1 MPNTRH
7 ARPQAQNPAATAL
20 HAKFNQALALHQQG
34 KLADAARLYSEVLQQ
49 QPNHFDALHLLGVI
63 AVQTKKTELAVEL
76 ITKAVRLNANVA
88 AAHSN
93 LGIAL
98 LHLKR
103 PAEALASYDAAIA
116 LKPDFAEAHYNRGI
130 ALRDLLRLGD
140 ALASYDTA
148 IALKPDNADA
158 HYNRGN
164 ALRDLKRPED
174 ALASYDK
181 AIALKPSHADA
192 FNNRGAALLD
202 LKRPE
207 AALAS
212 CDKAIKFEPGHADAH
227 NNRGNA
233 LRELQRPEEALAGH
247 DMAIALKPDFAQA
260 YYNRGIALTAL
271 QRSEDALA
279 SYDKA
284 IALKPDYAEA
294 HWNQSLGFL
303 LLGRFEQGWRQFE
316 WRKRLDAPLGL
327 HRYPQP
333 VWFGA
338 EDIASKTLFIHW
350 EQGFGDTIQFCR
362 YAELAQARG
371 AKVVLS
377 VQQPLVA
384 LLKELSPT
392 IRIIGPAEVPAE
404 FDYHCPLLSLPL
416 ALRTSLSNIPAAIPY
431 LKSNGEKS
439 LAWKERLGEKSKP
452 RVGLVWSGGFRPNQT
467 EAWNFNSRRD
477 IPLAKLADLK
487 NPNIAF
493 YSLQKGE
500 PAESELGA
508 LIRDHWDGPDIIDFS
523 SRLHDFSDTAALMEN
538 LDLIISVD
546 TSTAHLAGALGKP
559 VWILNRF
566 DTCWRWLL
574 QRADSPWYPTVKL
587 YRQEKAGCWDD
598 VVERVK
604 MDLTRFQPGEGSTRA
619 A

>member
-1 MPNTRH
+1 MPDTRH
-7 ARPQAQNPAATAL
+7 ARLQAQDTAAVAV

-34 KLADAARLYSEVLQQ
+34 KLADAARIYSEVLQQ

-130 ALRDLLRLGD
+130 ALRDLQRLGE
-140 ALASYDTA
+140 ALTSYDTA
-148 IALKPDNADA
+148 IALKPDNAEA

-181 AIALKPSHADA
+181 AIALRPDHADA
-192 FNNRGAALLD
+192 YNNRGAALLD
-202 LKRPE
+202 LKRFE
-207 AALAS
+207 EALAS
-212 CDKAIKFEPGHADAH
+212 CDKAVGLEPGHADAH

-233 LRELQRPEEALAGH
+233 LRELQRPEEALASH
-247 DMAIALKPDFAQA
+247 DTAIALKPDFAQA
-260 YYNRGIALTAL
+260 HYNRGIALTAL

-303 LLGRFEQGWRQFE
+303 LVGRFEQGWRQFE
-316 WRKRLDAPLGL
+316 WRKKLKAPLGL
-327 HRYPQP
+327 RLFTQP
-333 VWFGA
+333 VWLGA
-338 EDIASKTLFIHW
+338 EDIAGKTLFIYW
-350 EQGFGDTIQFCR
+350 EQGLGDTIQFCR
-362 YAELAQARG
+362 YAKLAQARG

-377 VQQPLVA
+377 VQQPLVT

-392 IRIIGPAEVPAE
+392 IRIIGPDEVPAD
-404 FDYHCPLLSLPL
+404 FDYHSPLLSLPL
-416 ALRTSLSNIPAAIPY
+416 ALGTTVSNIPAAIPY

-439 LAWKERLGEKSKP
+439 LVWKERLGEKNKP

-500 PAESELGA
+500 PAESELAA
-508 LIRDHWDGPDIIDFS
+508 LMRDHWDGPDIIDFT

-587 YRQEKAGCWDD
+587 YRQEKFGRWDD
-598 VVERVK
+598 VVERIK
-604 MDLTRFQPGEGSTRA
+604 FDLTRFQPGEG
-619 A
+619 

>member
-1 MPNTRH
+1 MPETRH
-7 ARPQAQNPAATAL
+7 ARPQPPAATAV
-20 HAKFNQALALHQQG
+20 HAKFNQGLALHQQG
-34 KLADAARLYSEVLQQ
+34 KVADAARIYSEVLQQ

-63 AVQTKKTELAVEL
+63 AAQTSKTELAVEL
-76 ITKAVRLNANVA
+76 ITKAVRLNAKVA

-103 PAEALASYDAAIA
+103 PAEALASYDTAIA

-130 ALRDLLRLGD
+130 ALRDLQRPGE

-148 IALKPDNADA
+148 IALKSDNTEA

-181 AIALKPSHADA
+181 AIALRPDHADA

-202 LKRPE
+202 LKRPAE
-207 AALAS
+207 ALAS
-212 CDKAIKFEPGHADAH
+212 CDKAIGLKPGHADAH

-233 LRELQRPEEALAGH
+233 LRDLQRPEEALASH
-247 DMAIALKPDFAQA
+247 DKAIVLKPDFAQA
-260 YYNRGIALTAL
+260 HYNRGIALTEL
-271 QRSEDALA
+271 RRSEEALA

-284 IALKPDYAEA
+284 IALKPDYADA

-316 WRKRLDAPLGL
+316 WRKKLKAPLGL
-327 HRYPQP
+327 RSYGQP
-333 VWFGA
+333 VWLGD
-338 EDIASKTLFIHW
+338 EDIAGKTLFVYW
-350 EQGFGDTIQFCR
+350 EQGLGDTIQFCR
-362 YAELAQARG
+362 YAKLAHARG
-371 AKVVLS
+371 AKVILS
-377 VQQPLVA
+377 VQRPLVE
-384 LLKELSPT
+384 LLKENSPT
-392 IRIIGPAEVPAE
+392 IRIIGPDEVPAD

-416 ALRTSLSNIPAAIPY
+416 ALRTTLSNIPAAIAY

-439 LAWKERLGEKSKP
+439 LFWKQQLGERNKP
-452 RVGLVWSGGFRPNQT
+452 RVGLVWSGGFRPDQT

-477 IPLAKLADLK
+477 IPLAKLAVLK

-500 PAESELGA
+500 PAESELAA
-508 LIRDHWDGPDIIDFS
+508 LIRDHWDGPDIIDLTA
-523 SRLHDFSDTAALMEN
+523 RLHDFSDTAALMEN

-559 VWILNRF
+559 AWILNRF
-566 DTCWRWLL
+566 DTCWRWFLE
-574 QRADSPWYPTVKL
+574 RPDSPWYPTVKL
-587 YRQEKAGCWDD
+587 YRQVKSGHWDD
-598 VVERVK
+598 VVEQIK
-604 MDLTRFQPGEGSTRA
+604 MDLTRFHPGED
-619 A
+619 

>member
-1 MPNTRH
+1 MPETRH
-7 ARPQAQNPAATAL
+7 ARPQAPAAMAL
-20 HAKFNQALALHQQG
+20 HAKFNQGLALHQQG
-34 KLADAARLYSEVLQQ
+34 KLAEAARIYSDVLQQ
-49 QPNHFDALHLLGVI
+49 QPNHFDALHLLGVL
-63 AVQTKKTELAVEL
+63 AAQTKKTELAVKL
-76 ITKAVRLNANVA
+76 LTKAIRLNADVA

-103 PAEALASYDAAIA
+103 SAEALASYDTAIA

-130 ALRDLLRLGD
+130 ALRDLKRPGD

-148 IALKPDNADA
+148 IALKPDNAEA

-181 AIALKPSHADA
+181 AIALRPDHADA
-192 FNNRGAALLD
+192 YNNRGAALLD
-202 LKRPE
+202 LKRFE
-207 AALAS
+207 EALAS
-212 CDKAIKFEPGHADAH
+212 CDKAVGLEPGHADAH

-233 LRELQRPEEALAGH
+233 LRELQRPEEALASH
-247 DMAIALKPDFAQA
+247 DTAIALKPDFAQA
-260 YYNRGIALTAL
+260 HYNRGIALTEL
-271 QRSEDALA
+271 KRSEEALA
-279 SYDKA
+279 SYDNA

-303 LLGRFEQGWRQFE
+303 LVGRFEQGWRQFE
-316 WRKRLDAPLGL
+316 WRKKLKAPLGL
-327 HRYPQP
+327 RLFTQP
-333 VWFGA
+333 VWLGA
-338 EDIASKTLFIHW
+338 EDIAGKTLFIYW
-350 EQGFGDTIQFCR
+350 EQGLGDTIQFCR
-362 YAELAQARG
+362 YAKLAQARG

-377 VQQPLVA
+377 VQRPLVA

-392 IRIIGPAEVPAE
+392 IRIIGPDEVPAD

-416 ALRTSLSNIPAAIPY
+416 ALGTTVSNIPAAIPY
-431 LKSNGEKS
+431 LKSNAEKS
-439 LAWKERLGEKSKP
+439 LVWKQKLGEKNKP

-467 EAWNFNSRRD
+467 AAWNFNSRRD
-477 IPLAKLADLK
+477 IPLAELAVLK

-500 PAESELGA
+500 PAESDLAG
-508 LIRDHWDGPDIIDFS
+508 LIRDHWDGPDIIDFTS
-523 SRLHDFSDTAALMEN
+523 GLHDFSDTAAFMAN

-566 DTCWRWLL
+566 DTCWRWFL
-574 QRADSPWYPTVKL
+574 QRTDSPWYPTVKL
-587 YRQEKAGCWDD
+587 YRQEKAGRWDD
-598 VVERVK
+598 VVERIK
-604 MDLTRFQPGEGSTRA
+604 TDLTRFHPGER
-619 A
+619 

>member
-1 MPNTRH
+1 MPETRH
-7 ARPQAQNPAATAL
+7 ARPQAPAAMAL
-20 HAKFNQALALHQQG
+20 HAKFNQGLALHQQG
-34 KLADAARLYSEVLQQ
+34 KLAEAARIYSDVLQQ
-49 QPNHFDALHLLGVI
+49 QPNHFDALHLLGVL
-63 AVQTKKTELAVEL
+63 AAQTKKTELAVKL
-76 ITKAVRLNANVA
+76 LTKAIRLNADVA

-103 PAEALASYDAAIA
+103 SAEALASYDTAIA

-130 ALRDLLRLGD
+130 ALRDLKRPGD

-148 IALKPDNADA
+148 IALKPDNAEA

-181 AIALKPSHADA
+181 AIALRPDHADA
-192 FNNRGAALLD
+192 YNNRGAALLD
-202 LKRPE
+202 LKRFE
-207 AALAS
+207 EALAS
-212 CDKAIKFEPGHADAH
+212 CDKAVGLEPGHADAH

-233 LRELQRPEEALAGH
+233 LRELQRPEEALASH
-247 DMAIALKPDFAQA
+247 DTAIALKPDFAQA
-260 YYNRGIALTAL
+260 HYNRGIALTEL
-271 QRSEDALA
+271 KRSEEALA
-279 SYDKA
+279 SYDDA

-303 LLGRFEQGWRQFE
+303 LVGRFEQGWRQFE
-316 WRKRLDAPLGL
+316 WRKKLKAPLGL
-327 HRYPQP
+327 RLFTQP
-333 VWFGA
+333 VWLGA
-338 EDIASKTLFIHW
+338 EDIAGKTLFIYW
-350 EQGFGDTIQFCR
+350 EQGLGDTIQFCR
-362 YAELAQARG
+362 YAKLAQARG

-377 VQQPLVA
+377 VQQPLVT

-392 IRIIGPAEVPAE
+392 IRIIGPDEVPAD
-404 FDYHCPLLSLPL
+404 FDYHSPLLSLPL
-416 ALRTSLSNIPAAIPY
+416 ALGTTVSNIPAAIPY

-439 LAWKERLGEKSKP
+439 LVWKQMLGEKNKP

-477 IPLAKLADLK
+477 IPLAKLAVLK

-500 PAESELGA
+500 PAESDLAG
-508 LIRDHWDGPDIIDFS
+508 LIRDHWDGPDIIDFTS
-523 SRLHDFSDTAALMEN
+523 GLHDFSDTAAFMAN

-566 DTCWRWLL
+566 DTCWRWFL
-574 QRADSPWYPTVKL
+574 QRTDSPWYPTVKL
-587 YRQEKAGCWDD
+587 YRQEKAGRWDD
-598 VVERVK
+598 VVERIK
-604 MDLTRFQPGEGSTRA
+604 TDLTRFHPGER
-619 A
+619 

>member
-1 MPNTRH
+1 MPDTRH
-7 ARPQAQNPAATAL
+7 ARPQAQNPAAIAL
-20 HAKFNQALALHQQG
+20 HAKFDQGLALHQQG
-34 KLADAARLYSEVLQQ
+34 KLADAARIYSEVLQQ

-76 ITKAVRLNANVA
+76 IAKAVRLNANVA

-130 ALRDLLRLGD
+130 ALRDLQRLGE

-233 LRELQRPEEALAGH
+233 LRELQCPEEALAGH

-303 LLGRFEQGWRQFE
+303 LMGRFEQGWRQFE

-327 HRYPQP
+327 RRYPQP
-333 VWFGA
+333 VWLGA
-338 EDIASKTLFIHW
+338 EDIAGKTLFIYW

-362 YAELAQARG
+362 YAKLAQARG

-392 IRIIGPAEVPAE
+392 IRIIGPGEVPAE

-416 ALRTSLSNIPAAIPY
+416 ALGTTVSNIPAAIPY

-439 LAWKERLGEKSKP
+439 LVWKEQLGQKNKP

-500 PAESELGA
+500 PAELELAA
-508 LIRDHWDGPDIIDFS
+508 LMRDHWDGPDIIDFT

-587 YRQEKAGCWDD
+587 YRQEKAGRWDD
-598 VVERVK
+598 VVERIK
-604 MDLTRFQPGEGSTRA
+604 MDLTRFQPDED
-619 A
+619 